1 VSYDAY
7 CLSLM
12 NRALARP
19 STELLPCRRPF
30 YEARRIQLA
39 QRLIGAG
46 C

>member
-1 VSYDAY
+1 MSYDAY

-19 STELLPCRRPF
+19 ASEVPASRRPF